1 MSSDAP
7 DTPTPPATSASPAP
21 PPETSDTP
29 ASPADS
35 EASPDDA
42 GATGKRPAEADYHD
56 PNQDLFE
63 KSVTFADLGL
73 SDKVVHGLTDAGF
86 IHPTAIQAALIPPI
100 MAGKDVIG
108 QAKTGTGKT
117 AAFGLPILSLAD
129 PEVRGQALV
138 LVPTR
143 ELANQVAGELD
154 SLGRA
159 THIRTSTIIGGESMR
174 GQQKSMARG
183 GHLIVGTPGRVMDL
197 HGRGQLSFDDIRFIV
212 LDEVDRMLDI
222 GFREDIRKILKAIP
236 APQDRPADAGGRQ
249 TIFVSATMDVQIE
262 RLARSFMKPDSE
274 KITTVSGSLTVAMV
288 DQKYLP
294 VEAWDKRALLL
305 KLLQRE
311 KPETTVVFCKTKA
324 TVGKVAA
331 YLKSKELN
339 VRELHGN
346 LDQRRRTKVMDAF
359 RQEKVDVLI
368 ASDLA
373 ARGLDVDHITHVIN
387 YDLPED
393 PEIYIHRIG
402 RTARAGRRGVAW
414 TFVTPE
420 QGQML
425 TEVEKLAGAMIEKLE
440 YPAFK
445 PGPVPKDVQEERRT
459 GIKRR
464 DKPRDIADRA
474 VASVVDPTAGYSEAE
489 LKAMFPDGKIPK
501 TLPPKNLGAKF
512 KRRGR

>member
-1 MSSDAP
+1 MSSDATDATP
-7 DTPTPPATSASPAP
+7 PNASPTPPADATPLEDRPPLPDETSAQQ
-21 PPETSDTP
+21 E
-29 ASPADS
+29 
-35 EASPDDA
+35 
-42 GATGKRPAEADYHD
+42 
-56 PNQDLFE
+56 LFDE
-63 KSVTFADLGL
+63 SVTFADLGL
-73 SDKVVHGLTDAGF
+73 SEKVVAGLTEAGF
-86 IHPTAIQAALIPPI
+86 VHPTAIQAALIPPI

-129 PEVRGQALV
+129 PEIRGQALV

-174 GQQKSMARG
+174 GQQKSMAQG

-197 HGRGQLSFDDIRFIV
+197 HGRRQLSFNDVKFVV

-236 APQDRPADAGGRQ
+236 NPVDGGRQ

-262 RLARSFMKPDSE
+262 RLARSFMKPDAE

-294 VEAWDKRALLL
+294 VEPWDKRALLL

-311 KPETTVVFCKTKA
+311 KPDTTVVFCKTKA

-331 YLKSKELN
+331 YLKSKDLN

-346 LDQRRRTKVMDAF
+346 LQQSRRTKVMDAF

-425 TEVEKLAGAMIEKLE
+425 TEVEKLAGAMIEKLD

-445 PGPVPKDVQEERRT
+445 PGPVPKDVLEERAT
-459 GIKRR
+459 GVKRR
-464 DKPRDIADRA
+464 DKPRDVADRA
-474 VASVVDPTAGYSEAE
+474 VASVVDPTAGYTEAE

>member
-1 MSSDAP
+1 MSDAP
-7 DTPTPPATSASPAP
+7 DPQPQN
-21 PPETSDTP
+21 D
-29 ASPADS
+29 
-35 EASPDDA
+35 
-42 GATGKRPAEADYHD
+42 K
-56 PNQDLFE
+56 QDLFDE
-63 KSVTFADLGL
+63 SKTFADLGL
-73 SDKVVHGLTDAGF
+73 SEKVVEGLTGAGF
-86 IHPTAIQAALIPPI
+86 VHPTAIQAALIPPI

-117 AAFGLPILSLAD
+117 AAFGLPILSQAD
-129 PEVRGQALV
+129 PETRGQALV
-138 LVPTR
+138 LAPTR
-143 ELANQVAGELD
+143 ELAAQVAGELD

-159 THIRTSTIIGGESMR
+159 TNIRTSVIIGGESMR
-174 GQQKSMARG
+174 GQQKSMAKG

-197 HGRGQLSFDDIRFIV
+197 HNRGQLSFDHIRFMV

-222 GFREDIRKILKAIP
+222 GFLEDIRRILKHIPGAIDKPP
-236 APQDRPADAGGRQ
+236 AEGGRQ

-288 DQKYLP
+288 DQKYLS
-294 VEAWDKRALLL
+294 VEPWDKRALLL

-311 KPETTVVFCKTKA
+311 KPETTVVFCKTKR
-324 TVGKVAA
+324 TVSKVAE
-331 YLKSKELN
+331 YLQSKDLN
-339 VRELHGN
+339 AREIHGN
-346 LDQRRRTKVMDAF
+346 LDQKKRNRVMEAF

-393 PEIYIHRIG
+393 PELYIHRIG
-402 RTARAGRRGVAW
+402 RTARAGRRGQAW

-425 TEVEKLAGAMIEKLE
+425 TEVEKMAGAEITKMEF
-440 YPAFK
+440 PAFK
-445 PGPVPKDVQEERRT
+445 PGPVPKDVQEERAT
-459 GIKRR
+459 GVKRR
-464 DKPRDIADRA
+464 DKPRDVADRTVAGA
-474 VASVVDPTAGYSEAE
+474 VDAAAGYSEAE
-489 LKAMFPDGKIPK
+489 LKAMFPDGKV
-501 TLPPKNLGAKF
+501 PKNLPSKGLGSKF

>member
-1 MSSDAP
+1 MSETTEALEKHSKHELF
-7 DTPTPPATSASPAP
+7 DT
-21 PPETSDTP
+21 
-29 ASPADS
+29 
-35 EASPDDA
+35 
-42 GATGKRPAEADYHD
+42 
-56 PNQDLFE
+56 
-63 KSVTFADLGL
+63 SVTFADLGL
-73 SDKVVHGLTDAGF
+73 SEKVVKGLTATGF
-86 IHPTAIQAALIPPI
+86 EHPTGIQAALIPPI

-117 AAFGLPILSLAD
+117 AAFGLPILSLCD
-129 PEVRGQALV
+129 PDIRGQALV
-138 LVPTR
+138 LAPTR
-143 ELANQVAGELD
+143 ELAAQVAGELD
-154 SLGRA
+154 DLGRA
-159 THIRTSTIIGGESMR
+159 TNIRTSVIIGGESMR
-174 GQQKSMARG
+174 DQQKSMEKG

-197 HGRGQLSFDDIRFIV
+197 HARRQLSFDRIRFMV

-222 GFREDIRKILKAIP
+222 GFLDDIRKILKNIP
-236 APQDRPADAGGRQ
+236 AAIDKPVAEGGRQ

-288 DQKYLP
+288 DQKYLS
-294 VEAWDKRALLL
+294 VEPWDKRSLLL
-305 KLLQRE
+305 KLLINE

-324 TVGKVAA
+324 TCRKVAE
-331 YLKSKELN
+331 YLKKKELN
-339 VRELHGN
+339 VRELHGDLHQSKRN
-346 LDQRRRTKVMDAF
+346 KVMDAF
-359 RQEKVDVLI
+359 RRERVDVLI

-393 PEIYIHRIG
+393 PEVYIHRIG
-402 RTARAGRRGVAW
+402 RTARAGRRGHAW

-425 TEVEKLAGAMIEKLE
+425 TEVEKMAGAEITKMD

-445 PGPVPKDVQEERRT
+445 PGPIPKGVLEERAT

-464 DKPRDIADRA
+464 DKPRDISDRT
-474 VASVVDPTAGYSEAE
+474 VAGHVDPTAGYTEAE